1 MDISNP
7 EPEFEQLVDDKVK
20 RLWAQDMQRR
30 RVAQQVAQIDEAVR
44 CACMCLLPAIF
55 IVIFFWD

>member
-20 RLWAQDMQRR
+20 RLWAQDLKRR
-30 RVAQQVAQIDEAVR
+30 HAAQQVAQIDEAVK
-44 CACMCLLPAIF
+44 CALTCLLPAIF